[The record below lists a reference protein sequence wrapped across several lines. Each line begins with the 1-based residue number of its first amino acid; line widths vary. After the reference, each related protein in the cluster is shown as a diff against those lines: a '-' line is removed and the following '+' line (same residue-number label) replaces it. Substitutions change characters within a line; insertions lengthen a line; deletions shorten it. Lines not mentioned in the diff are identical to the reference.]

1 MNKPNARVT
10 KDHRGCRE
18 IGLRMSGR
26 VPWRNLRTIFNQHLD
41 GGCGTIGNNLLKGPE
56 AAARDHILTVLIMV
70 RKLFL
75 FLKRIIGD
83 PSDAERVLVGL
94 DLRSRKAD
102 L

>member
-18 IGLRMSGR
+18 MGLGMAGR

-41 GGCGTIGNNLLKGPE
+41 GGCGTIENNVLKGPKV
-56 AAARDHILTVLIMV
+56 AARDHVLAVLIMV

-75 FLKRIIGD
+75 FLTRIIGD